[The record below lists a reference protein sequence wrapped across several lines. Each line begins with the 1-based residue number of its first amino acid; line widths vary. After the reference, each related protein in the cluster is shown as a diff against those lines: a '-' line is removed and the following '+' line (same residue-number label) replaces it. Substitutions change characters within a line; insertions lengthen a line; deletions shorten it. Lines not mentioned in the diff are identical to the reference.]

1 MSTIKEESSNNKSPK
16 KDISKSQKKE
26 EISNSTSDDENFY
39 LNPNQPREK
48 IRDFIILKEI
58 GQGSFGSVFL
68 VENEKTK
75 KKYALKVINKD
86 FLSRTERTEEA
97 LIERF
102 ILSMCKHPSIV
113 RLSSSFQSKN
123 KLFFVMEYCPNK
135 DLDEL
140 LRKFGT
146 FEPDLALQIIS
157 ELVNVID
164 YLHNKM
170 NISHNDL
177 KPSNILLDANFHIKL
192 IDFSTAKI
200 KGKIFDKKKGEF
212 IPSEESI
219 SKDIIGTAEFIS
231 PEMVNQ
237 NISDYKTNDIW
248 ALGIII
254 YMIFNGQSPF
264 KDKNDFMTLD
274 KVKEGKFKYIKE
286 NIPEDIIDLINNI
299 LIEDTNKRFN
309 IEQIKEHKYFKNNNI
324 NWDTILENKVPIDL
338 EKLNELNKLR
348 IETNN
353 NENFW
358 EQFCNDINNNT
369 NNDNNDI
376 DNNDNNDNNNDND
389 NNNLLE
395 SNDFEVEKN
404 EIPPKIIKNFFYPK
418 EIIEKKMNEKE
429 GMSGFMKKC
438 GFIEKEVK
446 LQMNNKEKRIDI
458 FDLEKNELIK
468 KIELNNKTKIKK
480 EKQNELIIDGERFKT
495 SSNDINNWFNNINKI
510 IFSE

>member
-1 MSTIKEESSNNKSPK
+1 MSTIKEEKNNQNSKETKNTPSEK
-16 KDISKSQKKE
+16 KDS
-26 EISNSTSDDENFY
+26 ISNSNSDEENIY
-39 LNPNQPREK
+39 QNPNQPREK

-68 VENEKTK
+68 VEKETNK

-97 LIERF
+97 LIERL
-102 ILSMCKHPSIV
+102 ILSRCKHPSIV
-113 RLSSSFQSKN
+113 RLSLSFQSKN

-146 FEPDLALQIIS
+146 FDPDLALQIIC

-164 YLHNKM
+164 YLHNEM

-200 KGKIFDKKKGEF
+200 KGKIFDKHKGDF

-237 NISDYKTNDIW
+237 KITDYKTNDIW

-254 YMIFNGQSPF
+254 YMIFNGVSPF

-274 KVKEGKFKYIKE
+274 KVKEGKFDFIKKD
-286 NIPEDIIDLINNI
+286 IPDDVIDLINNI
-299 LIEDTNKRFN
+299 LIEDTNKRLN
-309 IEQIKEHKYFKNNNI
+309 IKQIKEHKYFKNNNI
-324 NWDTILENKVPIDL
+324 NWDNILQNKVPIDL
-338 EKLNELNKLR
+338 EKLNQLNQLS
-348 IETNN
+348 IENNN

-358 EQFCNDINNNT
+358 EQFCNDINNN
-369 NNDNNDI
+369 NNICSSNSE
-376 DNNDNNDNNNDND
+376 
-389 NNNLLE
+389 NNLVE
-395 SNDFEVEKN
+395 SENDFEIQKSELP
-404 EIPPKIIKNFFYPK
+404 IKIVNNFFYPK
-418 EIIEKKMNEKE
+418 EKVEKKIKEMN
-429 GMSGFMKKC
+429 GISGFMKNC

-446 LQMNNKEKRIDI
+446 LKMYNKEKRIDVL
-458 FDLEKNELIK
+458 DLEKNKIIK
-468 KIELNNKTKIKK
+468 KFELSDKTKIKTDK
-480 EKQNELIIDGERFKT
+480 ANELFIDGEKFK
-495 SSNDINNWFNNINKI
+495 SSPSDVNNWINKI
-510 IFSE
+510 NEVINSS

>member
-1 MSTIKEESSNNKSPK
+1 MSTIKEEKNNQNSKETKNIPSEK
-16 KDISKSQKKE
+16 KDS
-26 EISNSTSDDENFY
+26 ISNSNSDEENIY
-39 LNPNQPREK
+39 QNPNQPREK

-68 VENEKTK
+68 VEKETNK

-97 LIERF
+97 LVERL
-102 ILSMCKHPSIV
+102 ILSRCKHPSIV
-113 RLSSSFQSKN
+113 RLSLSFQSKN

-146 FEPDLALQIIS
+146 FDPDLALQIIC

-164 YLHNKM
+164 YLHNEM

-200 KGKIFDKKKGEF
+200 KGKIFDKHKGDF

-237 NISDYKTNDIW
+237 KITDYKTNDIW

-254 YMIFNGQSPF
+254 YMIFNGVSPF

-274 KVKEGKFKYIKE
+274 KVKEGKFDFIKKD
-286 NIPEDIIDLINNI
+286 IPDDVIDLINNI
-299 LIEDTNKRFN
+299 LIEDTNKRLN
-309 IEQIKEHKYFKNNNI
+309 IKQIKEHKYFKNNNI
-324 NWDTILENKVPIDL
+324 NWDTILQNKVPIDL
-338 EKLNELNKLR
+338 EKLNQLNQLS
-348 IETNN
+348 IENNN

-358 EQFCNDINNNT
+358 EQFCNDINNN
-369 NNDNNDI
+369 NNICSSNSE
-376 DNNDNNDNNNDND
+376 
-389 NNNLLE
+389 NNLVE
-395 SNDFEVEKN
+395 SENDFEIQKSELP
-404 EIPPKIIKNFFYPK
+404 IKIVNNFFYPK
-418 EIIEKKMNEKE
+418 EKVEKKINEMN
-429 GMSGFMKKC
+429 GISGFMKNC

-446 LQMNNKEKRIDI
+446 MKMYNKEKRIDV
-458 FDLEKNELIK
+458 FDLEKNKIIK
-468 KIELNNKTKIKK
+468 KFELSDKTKIKTDK
-480 EKQNELIIDGERFKT
+480 ANELFIDGEKFK
-495 SSNDINNWFNNINKI
+495 SSPSDVNNWINKI
-510 IFSE
+510 NEVINSS

>member
-1 MSTIKEESSNNKSPK
+1 MSTIKEEKNNQNSKDTKNTPSEK
-16 KDISKSQKKE
+16 KDS
-26 EISNSTSDDENFY
+26 ISNSNSDEENIY
-39 LNPNQPREK
+39 QNPNQPREK

-68 VENEKTK
+68 VEKETNK

-97 LIERF
+97 LIERL
-102 ILSMCKHPSIV
+102 ILSRCKHPSIV
-113 RLSSSFQSKN
+113 RLSLSFQSKN

-146 FEPDLALQIIS
+146 FDPDLALQIIC

-164 YLHNKM
+164 YLHNEM

-200 KGKIFDKKKGEF
+200 KGKIFDKHKGDF

-237 NISDYKTNDIW
+237 KITDYKTNDIW

-254 YMIFNGQSPF
+254 YMIFNGVSPF

-274 KVKEGKFKYIKE
+274 KVKEGKFDFIKKD
-286 NIPEDIIDLINNI
+286 IPDDVIDLINNI
-299 LIEDTNKRFN
+299 LIEDTNKRPN
-309 IEQIKEHKYFKNNNI
+309 IKQIKEHKYFKDKNV
-324 NWDTILENKVPIDL
+324 NWETILNNKVPIDL
-338 EKLNELNKLR
+338 EQLNQLDKLN
-348 IETNN
+348 IEKNN

-358 EQFCNDINNNT
+358 EQFCNDINNN
-369 NNDNNDI
+369 NNICSSNSE
-376 DNNDNNDNNNDND
+376 
-389 NNNLLE
+389 NNLVE
-395 SNDFEVEKN
+395 S
-404 EIPPKIIKNFFYPK
+404 
-418 EIIEKKMNEKE
+418 
-429 GMSGFMKKC
+429 
-438 GFIEKEVK
+438 
-446 LQMNNKEKRIDI
+446 
-458 FDLEKNELIK
+458 
-468 KIELNNKTKIKK
+468 
-480 EKQNELIIDGERFKT
+480 
-495 SSNDINNWFNNINKI
+495 
-510 IFSE
+510 

>member
-1 MSTIKEESSNNKSPK
+1 MSTIKEEKNNQNSKETKNTPSEK
-16 KDISKSQKKE
+16 KDS
-26 EISNSTSDDENFY
+26 ISNSNSDEENIY
-39 LNPNQPREK
+39 QNPNQPREK
-48 IRDFIILKEI
+48 IRDFIIIKEI

-68 VENEKTK
+68 VEKETNK

-97 LIERF
+97 LIERL
-102 ILSMCKHPSIV
+102 ILSRCKHPSIV
-113 RLSSSFQSKN
+113 RLSLSFQSKN

-146 FEPDLALQIIS
+146 FDPDLALQIIC

-164 YLHNKM
+164 YLHNEM

-177 KPSNILLDANFHIKL
+177 KPSNILLDTNFHIKL

-200 KGKIFDKKKGEF
+200 KGKIFDKHKGDF

-237 NISDYKTNDIW
+237 KITDYKTNDIW

-254 YMIFNGQSPF
+254 YMIFNGVSPF

-274 KVKEGKFKYIKE
+274 KVKEGKFDFIKKD
-286 NIPEDIIDLINNI
+286 IPDDVIDLINNI
-299 LIEDTNKRFN
+299 LIEDTNKRLN
-309 IEQIKEHKYFKNNNI
+309 IKQIKEHKYFKNNNI
-324 NWDTILENKVPIDL
+324 NWDTILQNKVPIDL
-338 EKLNELNKLR
+338 EKLNQLNQLS
-348 IETNN
+348 IENNN

-358 EQFCNDINNNT
+358 EQFCNDINNN
-369 NNDNNDI
+369 NNICSSNSE
-376 DNNDNNDNNNDND
+376 
-389 NNNLLE
+389 NNLVE
-395 SNDFEVEKN
+395 SENDFEIQKSELP
-404 EIPPKIIKNFFYPK
+404 IKIVNNFFYPK
-418 EIIEKKMNEKE
+418 EKVEKKINEMN
-429 GMSGFMKKC
+429 GISGFMKNC

-446 LQMNNKEKRIDI
+446 MKMYNKEKRIDV
-458 FDLEKNELIK
+458 FDLEKNKIIK
-468 KIELNNKTKIKK
+468 KFELSDKTKIKTDK
-480 EKQNELIIDGERFKT
+480 ANELFIDGEKFK
-495 SSNDINNWFNNINKI
+495 SSPSDVNNWINKI
-510 IFSE
+510 NEVINSG

>member
-1 MSTIKEESSNNKSPK
+1 MSTIKEEKNNQNTKETKNTPSEK
-16 KDISKSQKKE
+16 KDS
-26 EISNSTSDDENFY
+26 ISNSNSDEENIY
-39 LNPNQPREK
+39 QNPNQPREK

-68 VENEKTK
+68 VEKETNK

-97 LIERF
+97 LIERL
-102 ILSMCKHPSIV
+102 ILSRCKHPSIV
-113 RLSSSFQSKN
+113 RLSLSFQSKN

-146 FEPDLALQIIS
+146 FDPDLALQIIC

-164 YLHNKM
+164 YLHNEM

-200 KGKIFDKKKGEF
+200 KGKIFDKHKGDF

-237 NISDYKTNDIW
+237 KITDYKTNDIW

-254 YMIFNGQSPF
+254 YMIFNGVSPF

-274 KVKEGKFKYIKE
+274 KVKEGKFDFIKKD
-286 NIPEDIIDLINNI
+286 IPDDVIDLINNI
-299 LIEDTNKRFN
+299 LIEDTNKRLN
-309 IEQIKEHKYFKNNNI
+309 IKQIKEHKYFKNNNI
-324 NWDTILENKVPIDL
+324 NWDTILQNKVPIDL
-338 EKLNELNKLR
+338 EKLNQLNQLS
-348 IETNN
+348 IENNN

-358 EQFCNDINNNT
+358 EQFCNDINNN
-369 NNDNNDI
+369 NNICNSNSE
-376 DNNDNNDNNNDND
+376 
-389 NNNLLE
+389 NNLVE
-395 SNDFEVEKN
+395 SENDFEIQKSELP
-404 EIPPKIIKNFFYPK
+404 IKIVNNFFYPK
-418 EIIEKKMNEKE
+418 EKVENKINEMN
-429 GMSGFMKKC
+429 GISGFMKNC

-446 LQMNNKEKRIDI
+446 MKMYNKEKRIDV
-458 FDLEKNELIK
+458 FDLEKNKIIK
-468 KIELNNKTKIKK
+468 KFELSDKTKIKTDK
-480 EKQNELIIDGERFKT
+480 ANELFIDGEKFK
-495 SSNDINNWFNNINKI
+495 SSPSDVNNWINKI
-510 IFSE
+510 NEVINSS

>member
-1 MSTIKEESSNNKSPK
+1 MSSIKEEKNNQNSKETKNTPSEK
-16 KDISKSQKKE
+16 KDS
-26 EISNSTSDDENFY
+26 ISNSNSDEENIY
-39 LNPNQPREK
+39 QNPNQPREK

-68 VENEKTK
+68 VEKETNK

-97 LIERF
+97 LIERL
-102 ILSMCKHPSIV
+102 ILSRCKHPSIV
-113 RLSSSFQSKN
+113 RLSLSFQSKN

-146 FEPDLALQIIS
+146 FDPDLALQIIC

-164 YLHNKM
+164 YLHNEM

-200 KGKIFDKKKGEF
+200 KGKIFDKHKGDF

-237 NISDYKTNDIW
+237 KITDYKTNDIW

-254 YMIFNGQSPF
+254 YMIFNGVSPF

-274 KVKEGKFKYIKE
+274 KVKEGKFDFIKKD
-286 NIPEDIIDLINNI
+286 IPDDVIDLINNI
-299 LIEDTNKRFN
+299 LIEDTNKRLN
-309 IEQIKEHKYFKNNNI
+309 IKQIKEHKYFKNNNI
-324 NWDTILENKVPIDL
+324 NWDTILQNKVPIDL
-338 EKLNELNKLR
+338 EKLNQLNQLS
-348 IETNN
+348 IENNN

-358 EQFCNDINNNT
+358 EQFCNDINNN
-369 NNDNNDI
+369 NNICSSNSE
-376 DNNDNNDNNNDND
+376 
-389 NNNLLE
+389 NNLVE
-395 SNDFEVEKN
+395 SENDFEIQKSELP
-404 EIPPKIIKNFFYPK
+404 IKIVNNFFYPK
-418 EIIEKKMNEKE
+418 EKVEKKINEMN
-429 GMSGFMKKC
+429 GISGFMKNC

-446 LQMNNKEKRIDI
+446 MKMYNKEKRIDV
-458 FDLEKNELIK
+458 FDLEKNKIIK
-468 KIELNNKTKIKK
+468 KFELSDKTKIKTDK
-480 EKQNELIIDGERFKT
+480 ANELFIDGEKFK
-495 SSNDINNWFNNINKI
+495 SSPSDVNNWINKI
-510 IFSE
+510 NEVINSS

>member
-1 MSTIKEESSNNKSPK
+1 MSTIKEEKNNQNSKETKNTPSEK
-16 KDISKSQKKE
+16 KDS
-26 EISNSTSDDENFY
+26 ISNSNSDEENIY
-39 LNPNQPREK
+39 QNPNQPREK

-68 VENEKTK
+68 VEKETNK

-97 LIERF
+97 LIERL
-102 ILSMCKHPSIV
+102 ILSRCKHPSIV
-113 RLSSSFQSKN
+113 RLSLSFQSKN

-146 FEPDLALQIIS
+146 FDPDLALQIIC

-164 YLHNKM
+164 YLHNEM

-200 KGKIFDKKKGEF
+200 KGKIFDKHKGDF

-237 NISDYKTNDIW
+237 KITDYKTNDIW

-254 YMIFNGQSPF
+254 YMIFNGVSPF

-274 KVKEGKFKYIKE
+274 KVKEGKFDFIKKD
-286 NIPEDIIDLINNI
+286 IPDDVIDLINNI
-299 LIEDTNKRFN
+299 LIEDTNKRLN
-309 IEQIKEHKYFKNNNI
+309 IKQIKEHKYFKNNNI
-324 NWDTILENKVPIDL
+324 NWDTILNNKVPVDL
-338 EKLNELNKLR
+338 DKLNKLDKLS
-348 IETNN
+348 IENNN

-358 EQFCNDINNNT
+358 EQFCNDINNNN
-369 NNDNNDI
+369 NNDNN
-376 DNNDNNDNNNDND
+376 
-389 NNNLLE
+389 
-395 SNDFEVEKN
+395 S
-404 EIPPKIIKNFFYPK
+404 
-418 EIIEKKMNEKE
+418 
-429 GMSGFMKKC
+429 
-438 GFIEKEVK
+438 
-446 LQMNNKEKRIDI
+446 
-458 FDLEKNELIK
+458 
-468 KIELNNKTKIKK
+468 
-480 EKQNELIIDGERFKT
+480 
-495 SSNDINNWFNNINKI
+495 NNINPLASPSAGAPALNYGDVNTETTSLGQVKGLMNQKMI
-510 IFSE
+510 LKFKKMRFLQK

>member
-1 MSTIKEESSNNKSPK
+1 MSTIKEEKNNQNSKETKNTPSEK
-16 KDISKSQKKE
+16 KDS
-26 EISNSTSDDENFY
+26 ISNSNSDEENIY
-39 LNPNQPREK
+39 QNPNQPREK
-48 IRDFIILKEI
+48 IRDFIIIKEI

-68 VENEKTK
+68 VEKETNK

-97 LIERF
+97 LIERL
-102 ILSMCKHPSIV
+102 ILSRCKHPSIV
-113 RLSSSFQSKN
+113 RLSLSFQSKN

-146 FEPDLALQIIS
+146 FDPDLALQIIC

-164 YLHNKM
+164 YLHNEM

-200 KGKIFDKKKGEF
+200 KGKIFDKHKGDF

-237 NISDYKTNDIW
+237 KITDYKTNDIW

-254 YMIFNGQSPF
+254 YMIFNGVSPF

-274 KVKEGKFKYIKE
+274 KVKEGKFDFIKKD
-286 NIPEDIIDLINNI
+286 IPDDVIDLINNI
-299 LIEDTNKRFN
+299 LIEDTNKRLN
-309 IEQIKEHKYFKNNNI
+309 IKQIKEHKYFKNNNI
-324 NWDTILENKVPIDL
+324 NWDTILQNKVPIDL
-338 EKLNELNKLR
+338 EKLNQLNQLS
-348 IETNN
+348 IENNN

-358 EQFCNDINNNT
+358 EQFCNDINNN
-369 NNDNNDI
+369 NNICSSNSE
-376 DNNDNNDNNNDND
+376 
-389 NNNLLE
+389 NNLVE
-395 SNDFEVEKN
+395 SENDFEIQKSELP
-404 EIPPKIIKNFFYPK
+404 IKIVNNFFYPK
-418 EIIEKKMNEKE
+418 EKVEKKINEMN
-429 GMSGFMKKC
+429 GISGFMKNC

-446 LQMNNKEKRIDI
+446 LKMYNKEKRIDV
-458 FDLEKNELIK
+458 FDLEKNKIIK
-468 KIELNNKTKIKK
+468 KFELSDKTKIKTDK
-480 EKQNELIIDGERFKT
+480 ANELFIDGEKFK
-495 SSNDINNWFNNINKI
+495 SSPSDVNNWINKI
-510 IFSE
+510 NEVINSS

>member
-1 MSTIKEESSNNKSPK
+1 MSTIKEEKNNQNSKETKNTPSEK
-16 KDISKSQKKE
+16 KDS
-26 EISNSTSDDENFY
+26 ISNSNSDEENIY
-39 LNPNQPREK
+39 QNPNQPREK

-68 VENEKTK
+68 VEKETNK

-97 LIERF
+97 LIERL
-102 ILSMCKHPSIV
+102 ILSRCKHPSIV
-113 RLSSSFQSKN
+113 RLSLSFQSKN

-146 FEPDLALQIIS
+146 FDPDLALQIIC

-164 YLHNKM
+164 YLHNEM

-200 KGKIFDKKKGEF
+200 QGKIFDKHKGDF

-237 NISDYKTNDIW
+237 KITDYKTNDIW

-254 YMIFNGQSPF
+254 YMIFNGVSPF

-274 KVKEGKFKYIKE
+274 KVKEGKFDFIKKD
-286 NIPEDIIDLINNI
+286 IPDDVIDLINNI
-299 LIEDTNKRFN
+299 LIEDTNKRLN
-309 IEQIKEHKYFKNNNI
+309 IKQIKEHKYFKNNNI
-324 NWDTILENKVPIDL
+324 NWDNILQNKVPIDL
-338 EKLNELNKLR
+338 EKLNQLNQLS
-348 IETNN
+348 IENNN

-358 EQFCNDINNNT
+358 EQFCNDINNN
-369 NNDNNDI
+369 NNICSSNSE
-376 DNNDNNDNNNDND
+376 
-389 NNNLLE
+389 NNLVE
-395 SNDFEVEKN
+395 SENDFEIQKSELP
-404 EIPPKIIKNFFYPK
+404 IKIVNNFFYPK
-418 EIIEKKMNEKE
+418 EKVEKKINEMN
-429 GMSGFMKKC
+429 GISGFMKNC

-446 LQMNNKEKRIDI
+446 LKMYNKEKRIDV
-458 FDLEKNELIK
+458 FDLEKNKIIK
-468 KIELNNKTKIKK
+468 KFELSDKTKIKTDK
-480 EKQNELIIDGERFKT
+480 ANELFIDGEKFK
-495 SSNDINNWFNNINKI
+495 SSPSDVNNWINKI
-510 IFSE
+510 NEVINSS

>member
-1 MSTIKEESSNNKSPK
+1 MSTIKEEKNNQNSKETKNTPSEK
-16 KDISKSQKKE
+16 KDS
-26 EISNSTSDDENFY
+26 ISNSNSDEENIY
-39 LNPNQPREK
+39 QNPNQPREK

-68 VENEKTK
+68 VEKETNK

-97 LIERF
+97 LIERL
-102 ILSMCKHPSIV
+102 ILSRCKHPSIV
-113 RLSSSFQSKN
+113 RLSLSFQSKN

-146 FEPDLALQIIS
+146 FDPDLALQIIC

-164 YLHNKM
+164 YLHNEM

-200 KGKIFDKKKGEF
+200 KGKIFDKHKGDF

-237 NISDYKTNDIW
+237 KITDYKTNDIW

-254 YMIFNGQSPF
+254 YMIFNGVSPF

-274 KVKEGKFKYIKE
+274 KVKEGKFDFIKKD
-286 NIPEDIIDLINNI
+286 IPDDVIDLINNI
-299 LIEDTNKRFN
+299 LIEDTNKRLN
-309 IEQIKEHKYFKNNNI
+309 IKQIKEHKYFKNNNI
-324 NWDTILENKVPIDL
+324 NWDTILQNKVPIDL
-338 EKLNELNKLR
+338 EKLNQLNQLS
-348 IETNN
+348 IENNN

-358 EQFCNDINNNT
+358 EQFCNDINNN
-369 NNDNNDI
+369 NNICSSNSE
-376 DNNDNNDNNNDND
+376 
-389 NNNLLE
+389 NNLVE
-395 SNDFEVEKN
+395 SENDFEIQKSELP
-404 EIPPKIIKNFFYPK
+404 IKIVNNFFYPK
-418 EIIEKKMNEKE
+418 EKVEKKINEMN
-429 GMSGFMKKC
+429 GISGFMKNC

-446 LQMNNKEKRIDI
+446 MKMYNKEKRIDV
-458 FDLEKNELIK
+458 FDLEKNKLIK
-468 KIELNNKTKIKK
+468 KFELSDKTKIKTDK
-480 EKQNELIIDGERFKT
+480 ANELFIDGEKFK
-495 SSNDINNWFNNINKI
+495 SSPSDVNNWINKI
-510 IFSE
+510 NEVINSS

>member
-1 MSTIKEESSNNKSPK
+1 MSTIKEEKNNQNSKETKNTPSEK
-16 KDISKSQKKE
+16 KDS
-26 EISNSTSDDENFY
+26 ISNSNSDEENIY
-39 LNPNQPREK
+39 QNPNQPREK

-68 VENEKTK
+68 VEKETNK

-97 LIERF
+97 LIERL
-102 ILSMCKHPSIV
+102 ILSRCKHPSIV
-113 RLSSSFQSKN
+113 RLSLSFQSKN

-146 FEPDLALQIIS
+146 FDPDLALQIIC

-164 YLHNKM
+164 YLHNEM

-200 KGKIFDKKKGEF
+200 KGKIFDKHKGDF

-237 NISDYKTNDIW
+237 KITDYKTNDIW

-254 YMIFNGQSPF
+254 YMIFNGVSPF

-274 KVKEGKFKYIKE
+274 KVKEGKFDFIKKD
-286 NIPEDIIDLINNI
+286 IPDDVIDLINNI
-299 LIEDTNKRFN
+299 LIEDTNKRLN
-309 IEQIKEHKYFKNNNI
+309 IKQIKEHKYFKNNNI
-324 NWDTILENKVPIDL
+324 NWDTILQNKVPIDL
-338 EKLNELNKLR
+338 EKLNQLNQLS
-348 IETNN
+348 IENNN

-358 EQFCNDINNNT
+358 EQFCNDINNN
-369 NNDNNDI
+369 NNICSSNSE
-376 DNNDNNDNNNDND
+376 
-389 NNNLLE
+389 NNLVE
-395 SNDFEVEKN
+395 SENDFEIQKSELP
-404 EIPPKIIKNFFYPK
+404 IKIVNNFFYPK
-418 EIIEKKMNEKE
+418 EKVEKKINEMN
-429 GMSGFMKKC
+429 GISGFMKNC

-446 LQMNNKEKRIDI
+446 LKMYNKEKRIDV
-458 FDLEKNELIK
+458 FDLEKNKIIK
-468 KIELNNKTKIKK
+468 KFELSDKTKIKTDK
-480 EKQNELIIDGERFKT
+480 ANELFIDGEKFK
-495 SSNDINNWFNNINKI
+495 SSPSDVNNWINKI
-510 IFSE
+510 NEVINSG

>member
-1 MSTIKEESSNNKSPK
+1 MSTIKEEKNNQNSKETKNTPSEK
-16 KDISKSQKKE
+16 KDS
-26 EISNSTSDDENFY
+26 ISNSNSDEENIY
-39 LNPNQPREK
+39 QNPNQPREK

-68 VENEKTK
+68 VEKETNK

-97 LIERF
+97 LIERL
-102 ILSMCKHPSIV
+102 ILSRCKHPSIV
-113 RLSSSFQSKN
+113 RLSLSFQSKN

-146 FEPDLALQIIS
+146 FDPDLALQIIC

-164 YLHNKM
+164 YLHNEM

-200 KGKIFDKKKGEF
+200 KGKIFDKHKGDF

-237 NISDYKTNDIW
+237 KITDYKTNDIW

-254 YMIFNGQSPF
+254 YMIFNGVSPF

-274 KVKEGKFKYIKE
+274 KVKEGKFDFIKKD
-286 NIPEDIIDLINNI
+286 IPDDVIDLINNI
-299 LIEDTNKRFN
+299 LIEDTNKRLN
-309 IEQIKEHKYFKNNNI
+309 IKQIKEHKYFKNNNI
-324 NWDTILENKVPIDL
+324 NWDTILQNKVPIDL
-338 EKLNELNKLR
+338 EKLNQLNQLS
-348 IETNN
+348 IENNN

-358 EQFCNDINNNT
+358 EQFCNDINNN
-369 NNDNNDI
+369 NNICSSNSE
-376 DNNDNNDNNNDND
+376 
-389 NNNLLE
+389 NNLVE
-395 SNDFEVEKN
+395 SENDFEIQKSELP
-404 EIPPKIIKNFFYPK
+404 IKIVNNFFYPK
-418 EIIEKKMNEKE
+418 EKVEKKINEMN
-429 GMSGFMKKC
+429 GISGFMKNC

-446 LQMNNKEKRIDI
+446 MKMYNKEKRIDV
-458 FDLEKNELIK
+458 FDLEKNKIIK
-468 KIELNNKTKIKK
+468 KFELSDKTKIKTDK
-480 EKQNELIIDGERFKT
+480 ANELFIDGEKFK
-495 SSNDINNWFNNINKI
+495 SSPSDVNNWINKI
-510 IFSE
+510 NEVINSS

>member
-1 MSTIKEESSNNKSPK
+1 MSTIKEEKNNQNSKETKNTPSEK
-16 KDISKSQKKE
+16 KDS
-26 EISNSTSDDENFY
+26 ISNSNSDEENIY
-39 LNPNQPREK
+39 QNPNQPREK

-68 VENEKTK
+68 VEKETNK

-97 LIERF
+97 LIERL
-102 ILSMCKHPSIV
+102 ILSRCKHPSIV
-113 RLSSSFQSKN
+113 RLSLSFQSKN

-146 FEPDLALQIIS
+146 FDPDLALQIIC

-164 YLHNKM
+164 YLHNEM

-177 KPSNILLDANFHIKL
+177 KPSNILLDTNFHIKL

-200 KGKIFDKKKGEF
+200 KGKIFDKHKGDF

-237 NISDYKTNDIW
+237 KITDYKTNDIW

-254 YMIFNGQSPF
+254 YMIFNGVSPF

-274 KVKEGKFKYIKE
+274 KVKEGKFDFIKKD
-286 NIPEDIIDLINNI
+286 IPDDVIDLINNI
-299 LIEDTNKRFN
+299 LIEDTNKRLN
-309 IEQIKEHKYFKNNNI
+309 IKQIKEHKYFKNNNI
-324 NWDTILENKVPIDL
+324 NWDTILQNKVPIDL
-338 EKLNELNKLR
+338 EKLNQLNQLS
-348 IETNN
+348 IENNN

-358 EQFCNDINNNT
+358 EQFCNDINNN
-369 NNDNNDI
+369 NNICNSNSE
-376 DNNDNNDNNNDND
+376 
-389 NNNLLE
+389 NNLVE
-395 SNDFEVEKN
+395 SENDFEIQKSELP
-404 EIPPKIIKNFFYPK
+404 IKIVNNFFYPK
-418 EIIEKKMNEKE
+418 EKVEKKINEMN
-429 GMSGFMKKC
+429 GISGFMKNC

-446 LQMNNKEKRIDI
+446 MKMYNKEKRIDV
-458 FDLEKNELIK
+458 FDLEKNKIIK
-468 KIELNNKTKIKK
+468 KFELSDKTKIKTDK
-480 EKQNELIIDGERFKT
+480 ANELFIDGEKFK
-495 SSNDINNWFNNINKI
+495 SSPSDVNNWINKI
-510 IFSE
+510 NEVINSS

>member
-1 MSTIKEESSNNKSPK
+1 MSTIKEEKNNQNSKETKNTPSEK
-16 KDISKSQKKE
+16 KDS
-26 EISNSTSDDENFY
+26 ISNSNSDEENIY
-39 LNPNQPREK
+39 QNPNQPREK

-68 VENEKTK
+68 VEKETNK

-97 LIERF
+97 LIERL
-102 ILSMCKHPSIV
+102 ILSRCKHPSIV
-113 RLSSSFQSKN
+113 RLSLSFQSKN

-146 FEPDLALQIIS
+146 FDPDLALQIIC

-164 YLHNKM
+164 YLHNEM

-200 KGKIFDKKKGEF
+200 KGKIFDKHKGDF

-237 NISDYKTNDIW
+237 KITDYKTNDIW

-254 YMIFNGQSPF
+254 YMIFNGVSPF

-274 KVKEGKFKYIKE
+274 KVKEGKFDFIKKD
-286 NIPEDIIDLINNI
+286 IPDDVIDLINNI
-299 LIEDTNKRFN
+299 LIEDTNKRLN
-309 IEQIKEHKYFKNNNI
+309 IKQIKEHKYFKNNNI
-324 NWDTILENKVPIDL
+324 NWDTILQNKVPIDL
-338 EKLNELNKLR
+338 EKLNQLNQLS
-348 IETNN
+348 IENNN

-358 EQFCNDINNNT
+358 EQFCNDINNN
-369 NNDNNDI
+369 NNICSSNSE
-376 DNNDNNDNNNDND
+376 
-389 NNNLLE
+389 NNLVE
-395 SNDFEVEKN
+395 SENDFEIQKSELP
-404 EIPPKIIKNFFYPK
+404 IKIVNNFFYPK
-418 EIIEKKMNEKE
+418 EKVENKINEMN
-429 GMSGFMKKC
+429 GISGFMKNC

-446 LQMNNKEKRIDI
+446 LKMNNKEKRIDV
-458 FDLEKNELIK
+458 FDLEKNKIIK
-468 KIELNNKTKIKK
+468 KFELSDKTKIKTDK
-480 EKQNELIIDGERFKT
+480 ANELFIDGEKFK
-495 SSNDINNWFNNINKI
+495 SSPSDVNNWINKI
-510 IFSE
+510 NEVINSS

>member
-1 MSTIKEESSNNKSPK
+1 MSTIKEEKNNQNSKDTKNTPSEK
-16 KDISKSQKKE
+16 KDS
-26 EISNSTSDDENFY
+26 ISNSNSDEENIY
-39 LNPNQPREK
+39 QNPNQPREK

-68 VENEKTK
+68 VEKETNK

-97 LIERF
+97 LIERL
-102 ILSMCKHPSIV
+102 ILSRCKHPSIV
-113 RLSSSFQSKN
+113 RLSLSFQSKN

-146 FEPDLALQIIS
+146 FDPDLALQIIC

-164 YLHNKM
+164 YLHNEM

-200 KGKIFDKKKGEF
+200 KGKIFDKHKGDF

-237 NISDYKTNDIW
+237 KITDYKTNDIW

-254 YMIFNGQSPF
+254 YMIFNGVSPF

-274 KVKEGKFKYIKE
+274 KVKEGKFDFIKKD
-286 NIPEDIIDLINNI
+286 IPDDVIDLINNI
-299 LIEDTNKRFN
+299 LIEDTNKRLN
-309 IEQIKEHKYFKNNNI
+309 IKQIKEHKYFKNNNI
-324 NWDTILENKVPIDL
+324 NWDTILQNKVPIDL
-338 EKLNELNKLR
+338 EKLNQLNQLS
-348 IETNN
+348 IENNN

-358 EQFCNDINNNT
+358 EQFCNDINNN
-369 NNDNNDI
+369 NNICSSNSE
-376 DNNDNNDNNNDND
+376 
-389 NNNLLE
+389 NNLVE
-395 SNDFEVEKN
+395 SENDFEIQKSEVP
-404 EIPPKIIKNFFYPK
+404 IKIVNNFFYPK
-418 EIIEKKMNEKE
+418 EKVEKKINEMN
-429 GMSGFMKKC
+429 GISGFMKNC

-446 LQMNNKEKRIDI
+446 MKMYNKEKRIDV
-458 FDLEKNELIK
+458 FDLEKNKIIK
-468 KIELNNKTKIKK
+468 KFELSDKTKIKTDK
-480 EKQNELIIDGERFKT
+480 ANELFIDGEKFK
-495 SSNDINNWFNNINKI
+495 SSPSDVNNWINKI
-510 IFSE
+510 NEVINSS

>member
-1 MSTIKEESSNNKSPK
+1 
-16 KDISKSQKKE
+16 
-26 EISNSTSDDENFY
+26 
-39 LNPNQPREK
+39 
-48 IRDFIILKEI
+48 
-58 GQGSFGSVFL
+58 
-68 VENEKTK
+68 
-75 KKYALKVINKD
+75 
-86 FLSRTERTEEA
+86 
-97 LIERF
+97 
-102 ILSMCKHPSIV
+102 
-113 RLSSSFQSKN
+113 
-123 KLFFVMEYCPNK
+123 
-135 DLDEL
+135 
-140 LRKFGT
+140 
-146 FEPDLALQIIS
+146 
-157 ELVNVID
+157 
-164 YLHNKM
+164 
-170 NISHNDL
+170 
-177 KPSNILLDANFHIKL
+177 
-192 IDFSTAKI
+192 
-200 KGKIFDKKKGEF
+200 
-212 IPSEESI
+212 
-219 SKDIIGTAEFIS
+219 
-231 PEMVNQ
+231 
-237 NISDYKTNDIW
+237 
-248 ALGIII
+248 
-254 YMIFNGQSPF
+254 MIFNGQSPF

-395 SNDFEVEKN
+395 SNDFEVEKD

-429 GMSGFMKKC
+429 GMSGFMKRC

>member
-1 MSTIKEESSNNKSPK
+1 MSTIKEEKNNQNSKETKNTPSEK
-16 KDISKSQKKE
+16 KNS
-26 EISNSTSDDENFY
+26 ISNSNSDEENIY
-39 LNPNQPREK
+39 QNPNQPREK

-68 VENEKTK
+68 VEKETNK

-97 LIERF
+97 LIERL
-102 ILSMCKHPSIV
+102 ILSRCKHPSIV
-113 RLSSSFQSKN
+113 RLSLSFQSKN

-146 FEPDLALQIIS
+146 FDPDLALQIIC

-164 YLHNKM
+164 YLHNEM

-200 KGKIFDKKKGEF
+200 KGKIFDKHKGDF

-237 NISDYKTNDIW
+237 KITDYKTNDIW

-254 YMIFNGQSPF
+254 YMIFNGVSPF

-274 KVKEGKFKYIKE
+274 KVKEGKFDFIKKD
-286 NIPEDIIDLINNI
+286 IPDDVIDLINNI
-299 LIEDTNKRFN
+299 LIEDTNKRLN
-309 IEQIKEHKYFKNNNI
+309 IKQIKEHKYFKNNNI
-324 NWDTILENKVPIDL
+324 NWDTILQNKVPIDL
-338 EKLNELNKLR
+338 EKLNQLNQLS
-348 IETNN
+348 IENNN

-358 EQFCNDINNNT
+358 EQFCNDINNN
-369 NNDNNDI
+369 NNICSSNSE
-376 DNNDNNDNNNDND
+376 
-389 NNNLLE
+389 NNLVE
-395 SNDFEVEKN
+395 SENDFEIQKSELP
-404 EIPPKIIKNFFYPK
+404 IKIVNNFFYPK
-418 EIIEKKMNEKE
+418 EKVEKKINEMN
-429 GMSGFMKKC
+429 GISGFMKNC

-446 LQMNNKEKRIDI
+446 MKMYNKEKRIDV
-458 FDLEKNELIK
+458 FDLEKNKLIK
-468 KIELNNKTKIKK
+468 KFELSDKTKIKTDK
-480 EKQNELIIDGERFKT
+480 ANELFIDGEKFK
-495 SSNDINNWFNNINKI
+495 SSPSDVNNWINKI
-510 IFSE
+510 NEVINSS

>member
-1 MSTIKEESSNNKSPK
+1 MSTIKEEKNNQNSKETKNTPSEK
-16 KDISKSQKKE
+16 KDS
-26 EISNSTSDDENFY
+26 ISNSNSDEENIY
-39 LNPNQPREK
+39 QNPNQPREK

-68 VENEKTK
+68 VEKETNK

-97 LIERF
+97 LIERL
-102 ILSMCKHPSIV
+102 ILSRCKHPSIV
-113 RLSSSFQSKN
+113 RLSLSFQSKN

-146 FEPDLALQIIS
+146 FDPDLALQIIC

-164 YLHNKM
+164 YLHNEM

-200 KGKIFDKKKGEF
+200 KGKIFDKHKGDF

-237 NISDYKTNDIW
+237 KITDYKTNDIW

-254 YMIFNGQSPF
+254 YMIFNGVSPF

-274 KVKEGKFKYIKE
+274 KVKEGKFDFIKKD
-286 NIPEDIIDLINNI
+286 IPDDVIDLINNI
-299 LIEDTNKRFN
+299 LIEDTNKRLN
-309 IEQIKEHKYFKNNNI
+309 IKQIKEHKYFKNNNI
-324 NWDTILENKVPIDL
+324 NWDTILQNKVPIDL
-338 EKLNELNKLR
+338 EKLNQLNQLS
-348 IETNN
+348 IENNN

-358 EQFCNDINNNT
+358 EQFCNDINNN
-369 NNDNNDI
+369 NNICSSNSE
-376 DNNDNNDNNNDND
+376 
-389 NNNLLE
+389 NNLVE
-395 SNDFEVEKN
+395 SENDFEIQKSELP
-404 EIPPKIIKNFFYPK
+404 IKIVNNFFYPK
-418 EIIEKKMNEKE
+418 EKVEKKINEMN
-429 GMSGFMKKC
+429 GISGFMKNC

-446 LQMNNKEKRIDI
+446 LKMYNKGKRIDVL
-458 FDLEKNELIK
+458 DLEKNKIIK
-468 KIELNNKTKIKK
+468 KFELSDKTKIKTDK
-480 EKQNELIIDGERFKT
+480 ANELFIDGEKFK
-495 SSNDINNWFNNINKI
+495 SSPSDVNNWINKI
-510 IFSE
+510 NEVINSS

>member
-1 MSTIKEESSNNKSPK
+1 MSTIKEEKNNQNSKETKNTPSEK
-16 KDISKSQKKE
+16 KDS
-26 EISNSTSDDENFY
+26 ISNSNSDEENIY
-39 LNPNQPREK
+39 QNPNQPREK

-68 VENEKTK
+68 VEKETNK

-97 LIERF
+97 LIERL
-102 ILSMCKHPSIV
+102 ILSRCKHPSIV
-113 RLSSSFQSKN
+113 RLSLSFQSKN

-146 FEPDLALQIIS
+146 FDPDLALQIIC

-164 YLHNKM
+164 YLHNEM

-200 KGKIFDKKKGEF
+200 KGKIFDKHKGDF

-237 NISDYKTNDIW
+237 KITDYKTNDIW

-254 YMIFNGQSPF
+254 YMIFNGVSPF

-274 KVKEGKFKYIKE
+274 KVKEGKFDFIKKD
-286 NIPEDIIDLINNI
+286 IPDDVIDLINNI
-299 LIEDTNKRFN
+299 LIEDTNKRLN
-309 IEQIKEHKYFKNNNI
+309 IKQIKEHKYFKNNNI
-324 NWDTILENKVPIDL
+324 NWDTILQNKVPIDL
-338 EKLNELNKLR
+338 EKLNQLNQLS
-348 IETNN
+348 IENNN

-358 EQFCNDINNNT
+358 EQFCNDINNN
-369 NNDNNDI
+369 NNICSSNSE
-376 DNNDNNDNNNDND
+376 
-389 NNNLLE
+389 NNLVE
-395 SNDFEVEKN
+395 SENDFEIQKN
-404 EIPPKIIKNFFYPK
+404 ELPIKIVNNFFYPK
-418 EIIEKKMNEKE
+418 EKVAKKINEMN
-429 GMSGFMKKC
+429 GISGFMKNC

-446 LQMNNKEKRIDI
+446 MKMYNKEKRIDV
-458 FDLEKNELIK
+458 FDLEKNKIIK
-468 KIELNNKTKIKK
+468 KFELSDKTKIKTDK
-480 EKQNELIIDGERFKT
+480 ANELFIDGEKFK
-495 SSNDINNWFNNINKI
+495 SSPSDVNNWINKI
-510 IFSE
+510 NEVINSS